1 MEQENN
7 FELSEG
13 NTLSLKTCGFNED
26 ISDKEV
32 RLKCLEL
39 SINFKDDYARV
50 SSLIELADRFST
62 FVINGK

>member
-1 MEQENN
+1 MEKENN

-13 NTLSLKTCGFNED
+13 NTLSLKTYGFNED

-39 SINFKDDYARV
+39 ACKFGNGIMTTSDVILIAKDLYK
-50 SSLIELADRFST
+50 
-62 FVINGK
+62 FVVNEK

>member
-1 MEQENN
+1 MEKENN
-7 FELSEG
+7 LEISEG

-26 ISDKEV
+26 ISDKEI

-39 SINFKDDYARV
+39 VYQFETDIRLTSDVIHTAEKLYR
-50 SSLIELADRFST
+50 

>member
-7 FELSEG
+7 LGVEDG
-13 NTLSLKTCGFNED
+13 CISLKSCGFNED

-39 SINFKDDYARV
+39 ACKFGNGIMTTSDVILIAKDLYK
-50 SSLIELADRFST
+50 
-62 FVINGK
+62 FVVNGK

>member
-1 MEQENN
+1 MEKENN

-39 SINFKDDYARV
+39 ACKFGNGIMTTSDVILIAKDLYK
-50 SSLIELADRFST
+50 
-62 FVINGK
+62 FVVNEK

>member
-1 MEQENN
+1 MEKENN

-39 SINFKDDYARV
+39 ACKFGNIMTTSDII
-50 SSLIELADRFST
+50 LIAEDLYR

>member
-1 MEQENN
+1 MEKENN

-13 NTLSLKTCGFNED
+13 NTLRLKTYGFNED

-39 SINFKDDYARV
+39 ACKFGNGIMTTSDVILIAKDLYK
-50 SSLIELADRFST
+50 
-62 FVINGK
+62 FVVNEK

>member
-1 MEQENN
+1 MGKENN

-13 NTLSLKTCGFNED
+13 NTLRLKTYRFNED

-39 SINFKDDYARV
+39 ACKFGNGIMTTSDVILIAKDLYK
-50 SSLIELADRFST
+50 
-62 FVINGK
+62 FVVNEK

>member
-1 MEQENN
+1 MEKENN
-7 FELSEG
+7 LVVEDG
-13 NTLSLKTCGFNED
+13 CISLKRCGFNED

-39 SINFKDDYARV
+39 AINFKDDYARE